1 MENHDEIIV
10 ETDAEKTPAPLT
22 HMPAPS
28 PDAITPEIMDSSN
41 PATYQASDID
51 VEDNLHDVVKPSA
64 PRMEKNFD
72 GEKGLMDLC
81 VEIPALY
88 EAMLELKRDHP
99 DWLDMDEHTLKEK
112 FKDKINLTV
121 LRLRMSLWQEYE
133 SSRYNSRKMYFTK
146 VYAGICSE
154 QTARKIIREPSK
166 LAFIICPPPDYLVV
180 LKEAHTAGL
189 NALRDILAARVVD
202 EEGYLLPRAADV
214 VIKAFAL
221 LDLRLKGAVVQKM
234 DTRILSKSE
243 NVNLT
248 VRSEIPSGHLGGPMN
263 MDEIDRELEKARK
276 TLSQIHSPKPIST
289 REIEYARE
297 KILDIPT
304 IHSRETEH
312 TPLVDPSK
320 TYVNK

>member
-1 MENHDEIIV
+1 MEKTDEIAV
-10 ETDAEKTPAPLT
+10 EIDAEKTPAP
-22 HMPAPS
+22 HVHEPS

-41 PATYQASDID
+41 PATYQADDRD
-51 VEDNLHDVVKPSA
+51 VDDNLHDVVKPSA
-64 PRMEKNFD
+64 PRMEKNFEGD
-72 GEKGLMDLC
+72 KGLMDLC

-88 EAMLELKRDHP
+88 QAMLELKINHP
-99 DWLDMDEHTLKEK
+99 DWLEMDETTLKEM
-112 FKDKINLTV
+112 FKKKINLTV
-121 LRLRMSLWQEYE
+121 LRMRMSLWQEYE

-154 QTARKIIREPSK
+154 QAARKMIRDPEK

-202 EEGYLLPRAADV
+202 EDGYLIPRAADV

-243 NVNLT
+243 SVNYT
-248 VRSEIPSGHLGGPMN
+248 VKSEIPSGHLGGPMD
-263 MDEIDRELEKARK
+263 MEEIDKELEKARK
-276 TLSQIHSPKPIST
+276 TLSQISSPRPLAVGQIDYV
-289 REIEYARE
+289 RAN
-297 KILDIPT
+297 ILDIPT
-304 IHSRETEH
+304 TSSKETKD
-312 TPLVDPSK
+312 TPLVDAGK
-320 TYVNK
+320 NYVNK